1 MFVGIF
7 SLDCTELLDCEM
19 LWSKSFAH
27 MQMDVYVK
35 FTKMDALDLENIYS
49 VAIVPIACERSGQKA

>member
-1 MFVGIF
+1 
-7 SLDCTELLDCEM
+7 
-19 LWSKSFAH
+19 